1 MSGSRKHKKKLKR
14 MLPLKRKDVITR
26 MLVDIGLFY
35 APTLGNPKAAD
46 FLRVKEVPEH
56 VIVRVM
62 QGQHT
67 SILDE
72 G

>member
-1 MSGSRKHKKKLKR
+1 M
-14 MLPLKRKDVITR
+14 ITR

-62 QGQHT
+62 QGQQA